1 MNIENI
7 LLRMANEVLDLPNNN
22 LPIGIPIDKARLAI
36 QAEITKARINEL
48 EKLNH
53 FVDNPEHAP
62 TFGYL
67 EWDYEK
73 RIAELKG
80 ETNE

>member
-36 QAEITKARINEL
+36 EAEITKARIQEVKGFDQAGFNTGTYI
-48 EKLNH
+48 
-53 FVDNPEHAP
+53 D
-62 TFGYL
+62 
-67 EWDYEK
+67 D
-73 RIAELKG
+73 RIAQLRGK
-80 ETNE
+80 